1 MDIAQ
6 PDIVYVGGITE
17 MKKVAAIAELYQ
29 VVIAPHNTKGPVGIM
44 AAAHVMA
51 AIPNALIQEFI
62 TPSAIPWRNDVLK
75 EPLDIRDSALLVRD
89 RPGLGIEFD
98 DDALQRHVIA

>member
-1 MDIAQ
+1 
-6 PDIVYVGGITE
+6 
-17 MKKVAAIAELYQ
+17 MKKVAAIAETYQ

-62 TPSAIPWRNDVLK
+62 APSRIPWRNDVLK
-75 EPLDIRDSALLVRD
+75 DPLVVENGYLTIPD

-98 DDALQRHVIA
+98 QDALKPHLV

>member
-1 MDIAQ
+1 
-6 PDIVYVGGITE
+6 

-62 TPSAIPWRNDVLK
+62 APRVPWRNSVLK
-75 EPLDIRDSALLVRD
+75 DPLDITGSALLVRD

-98 DDALQRHVIA
+98 DEALAAHVIA

>member
-1 MDIAQ
+1 
-6 PDIVYVGGITE
+6 
-17 MKKVAAIAELYQ
+17 

-62 TPSAIPWRNDVLK
+62 APVVIPWRNSVLK
-75 EPLDIRDSALLVRD
+75 HPLDIKDSALLVRD
-89 RPGLGIEFD
+89 LPGLGIEFD
-98 DDALQRHVIA
+98 DEALRPHVIGQV